1 MGQKAQQN
9 PSTPFSRSAVSLS
22 RFVPE
27 EPKPLSPPTPPH
39 PLPVP
44 LQRRRLSQ
52 GWSRTGTKLLCPVA
66 GASSEWLMVPLMDE
80 CGKTRKEEIDIDAMA
95 AASDSPI
102 LDVILSNGAKASMPV
117 LCIDGDVCNEESLRK
132 LKRYATFLEHA
143 TFVDLF
149 APVRNH

>member
-117 LCIDGDVCNEESLRK
+117 NNSMV
-132 LKRYATFLEHA
+132 LKRIYSYSYEGKTHTDLLLEPRFQLVLSLKPG
-143 TFVDLF
+143 T
-149 APVRNH
+149 